1 MGWRGGLDIFH
12 DKQCLRFVRSFAH
25 RAAFELVDPRE
36 RWGARGGEEQRQR
49 RESKL
54 RASERERESRV
65 CVWTRGLLSKVS
77 KAPVGAWLAFEG
89 GRRSPR

>member
-1 MGWRGGLDIFH
+1 MDIFH

-36 RWGARGGEEQRQR
+36 RWGARGGEGQRQR

-54 RASERERESRV
+54 RASERERERV
-65 CVWTRGLLSKVS
+65 VFVCGH
-77 KAPVGAWLAFEG
+77 EG
-89 GRRSPR
+89 C